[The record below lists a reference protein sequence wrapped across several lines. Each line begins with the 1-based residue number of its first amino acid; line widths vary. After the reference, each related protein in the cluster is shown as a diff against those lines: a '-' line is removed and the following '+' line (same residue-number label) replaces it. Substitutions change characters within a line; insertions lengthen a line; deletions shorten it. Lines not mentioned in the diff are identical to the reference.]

1 MAAEDLSTACTM
13 DETLTNNKKRK
24 KKKRSC
30 YQCGQLDHRAKD
42 CPNITSN
49 ASSYLQFA
57 KRETP
62 PDLGQFAASSSA
74 ATNTTTTNDGFS
86 YIELFAGVGGFR
98 LALDRLGG
106 RCVFASEVDRFCIK
120 NYQMN
125 FNGDRP
131 AGDINRIPS
140 DSIPE
145 HDLLVGGFPCQPFSS
160 SGSKAGL
167 ADTEKGMLFR
177 EITRILKDKQPKGF
191 LLENVRGLLLH
202 DNGNTFTII
211 RTELE
216 ECGYTVFF
224 ELVDA
229 VSLLPQE
236 RKRLYIIGIRN
247 DLDCKYTFPSIP
259 NLGRGV
265 KDIIQQQ
272 SKEDVLSEEDIES
285 LTLTPHQLNKVK
297 AQTYTQKYPGSRFL
311 CDVSLPSKTIESS
324 YSSYMVGSQFIPVLP
339 NNSSSNM
346 SESKVSHE
354 DEHIKWRRF
363 SHREVARLQGFPET
377 FHLCSQRAYH
387 HLGNAVAPPVIAI
400 LAAPLVQTLGLAKN
414 NNDKDWGWII
424 AKELLIEASPNDY
437 RRIELKKN
445 LV

>member
-1 MAAEDLSTACTM
+1 M
-13 DETLTNNKKRK
+13 DETTTNKKKRK
-24 KKKRSC
+24 KQKGSC

-42 CPNITSN
+42 CPNITPT

-57 KRETP
+57 KREAP

-74 ATNTTTTNDGFS
+74 NTTTTTTNDGFT

-106 RCVFASEVDRFCIK
+106 LCVFASEVDRFCIK

-140 DSIPE
+140 NSIPD

-160 SGSKAGL
+160 SGTKAGL
-167 ADTEKGMLFR
+167 ADTEKGVLFR
-177 EITRILKDKQPKGF
+177 EITRILKDKQPKAF

-202 DNGNTFTII
+202 NDGHTFTII

-216 ECGYTVFF
+216 ECGYTVCY

-229 VSLLPQE
+229 VNLLAQE
-236 RKRLYIIGIRN
+236 RKRLYIVGIRN
-247 DLDCKYTFPSIP
+247 DIDCTSYTFPSSIP
-259 NLGRGV
+259 NLGRGF
-265 KDIIQQQ
+265 KDIIQQHDL
-272 SKEDVLSEEDIES
+272 SKEEIES

-297 AQTYTQKYPGSRFL
+297 VQTYTQKYPESRFL
-311 CDVSLPSKTIESS
+311 CNLSLPSKTIQSS

-339 NNSSSNM
+339 NDSSM
-346 SESKVSHE
+346 SESKVSHD

-387 HLGNAVAPPVIAI
+387 QLGNAVAPPLIAI
-400 LAAPLVQTLGLAKN
+400 LAAPLLQSLGLAKN
-414 NNDKDWGWII
+414 NDNVDWGWNV

-437 RRIELKKN
+437 RRIELKKK

>member
-1 MAAEDLSTACTM
+1 MVEDLVELTNM
-13 DETLTNNKKRK
+13 DETPTNNKKRK
-24 KKKRSC
+24 KKKKGSC

-42 CPNITSN
+42 CPNITTN

-57 KRETP
+57 KREAP

-74 ATNTTTTNDGFS
+74 TTNTTTTNDGFS

-120 NYQMN
+120 NYQIN
-125 FNGDRP
+125 FGDRP
-131 AGDINRIPS
+131 AGDINRIS
-140 DSIPE
+140 SNSIPN

-167 ADTEKGMLFR
+167 ADTERGVLFK

-202 DNGNTFTII
+202 DDGHTFTII

-216 ECGYTVFF
+216 ECGYTVCY

-229 VSLLPQE
+229 VNLLPQE
-236 RKRLYIIGIRN
+236 RKRLYIVGIRN
-247 DLDCKYTFPSIP
+247 DLDCKYTFPSMP

-265 KDIIQQQ
+265 NDIIQQH
-272 SKEDVLSEEDIES
+272 ELSEEEIES
-285 LTLTPHQLNKVK
+285 LNLTPHQLNKVES
-297 AQTYTQKYPGSRFL
+297 QSYTQKYPESRFL
-311 CDVSLPSKTIESS
+311 CDLSLPSKTIQSS

-339 NNSSSNM
+339 NNSISM
-346 SESKVSHE
+346 PESKVSHN
-354 DEHIKWRRF
+354 DEGIKWRRF

-387 HLGNAVAPPVIAI
+387 QLGNAVAPPVIAM
-400 LAAPLVQTLGLAKN
+400 LAAPLLQTLGLAKN
-414 NNDKDWGWII
+414 NDTDDWGW
-424 AKELLIEASPNDY
+424 KVSRELLIEASPNDS

>member
-1 MAAEDLSTACTM
+1 M
-13 DETLTNNKKRK
+13 DETQTNKKRRK
-24 KKKRSC
+24 KKGSC
-30 YQCGQLDHRAKD
+30 YQCGQLDHCAKD
-42 CPNITSN
+42 CPNISTN
-49 ASSYLQFA
+49 ASSFLQFA
-57 KRETP
+57 KREAP
-62 PDLGQFAASSSA
+62 PDLGQFASSSSA
-74 ATNTTTTNDGFS
+74 TTNTTVNNEHGFT

-140 DSIPE
+140 NSIPN

-202 DNGNTFTII
+202 DDGHTFTII
-211 RTELE
+211 RKELE
-216 ECGYTVFF
+216 ECGYTVCY

-229 VSLLPQE
+229 VNLLPQE
-236 RKRLYIIGIRN
+236 RKRLYIVGIRN

-259 NLGRGV
+259 SLGRGV
-265 KDIIQQQ
+265 KDIVQQH
-272 SKEDVLSEEDIES
+272 ELSEEEIES

-297 AQTYTQKYPGSRFL
+297 AQTYTQKYPESRFL
-311 CDVSLPSKTIESS
+311 CDLSLPSKTIQSS
-324 YSSYMVGSQFIPVLP
+324 YSSYMVGSQFISVLP
-339 NNSSSNM
+339 NNSSSM
-346 SESKVSHE
+346 PVSKVSHD
-354 DEHIKWRRF
+354 DEGVKWRRF

-387 HLGNAVAPPVIAI
+387 QLGNAVAPPVIAM

-414 NNDKDWGWII
+414 NDNWGWKV

-437 RRIELKKN
+437 RRIELKKK
-445 LV
+445 LGY

>member
-1 MAAEDLSTACTM
+1 M
-13 DETLTNNKKRK
+13 DETHTDKKRK
-24 KKKRSC
+24 KKKGSC

-42 CPNITSN
+42 CPNISTI

-62 PDLGQFAASSSA
+62 LDLGRFAASSSA
-74 ATNTTTTNDGFS
+74 NNTTTNNDSGFT

-145 HDLLVGGFPCQPFSS
+145 HDILVGGFPCQPFSS
-160 SGSKAGL
+160 SGTKAGL
-167 ADTEKGMLFR
+167 ADTEKGVLFR
-177 EITRILKDKQPKGF
+177 EVTRILKDKQPKGF

-202 DNGNTFTII
+202 DDGNTFTII

-216 ECGYTVFF
+216 ECGYTVSY

-229 VSLLPQE
+229 VNLLPQE

-247 DLDCKYTFPSIP
+247 DLDCKYAFPSIP

-265 KDIIQQQ
+265 KDIVQQHEL
-272 SKEDVLSEEDIES
+272 SKEEIES
-285 LTLTPHQLNKVK
+285 LTLTPHQLNKAK
-297 AQTYTQKYPGSRFL
+297 AQSYTQKYPESRFL
-311 CDVSLPSKTIESS
+311 CDLSLPSKTIQSS

-339 NNSSSNM
+339 NNSSSM
-346 SESKVSHE
+346 TETKVSHD
-354 DEHIKWRRF
+354 DEQIQWRRF

-387 HLGNAVAPPVIAI
+387 QLGNAVAPPVIAM

-414 NNDKDWGWII
+414 NDTDWGWNVSR
-424 AKELLIEASPNDY
+424 ELLIESSPNDS
-437 RRIELKKN
+437 RRVELKKK

>member
-1 MAAEDLSTACTM
+1 M
-13 DETLTNNKKRK
+13 DETPQRK
-24 KKKRSC
+24 KKKKGSC

-42 CPNITSN
+42 CPNITTN

-57 KRETP
+57 KREAP
-62 PDLGQFAASSSA
+62 PDPGQFAASSSS
-74 ATNTTTTNDGFS
+74 TTTNDNGFA
-86 YIELFAGVGGFR
+86 YIELFAGIGGFR

-125 FNGDRP
+125 FDGDRP
-131 AGDINRIPS
+131 AGDINRIS
-140 DSIPE
+140 SNLIPD

-160 SGSKAGL
+160 SGTKAGL

-177 EITRILKDKQPKGF
+177 EITRILKDKQPKAF

-202 DNGNTFTII
+202 NDGNTFTII

-216 ECGYTVFF
+216 ECGYAVCY
-224 ELVDA
+224 ELVDS
-229 VSLLPQE
+229 VNILPQE
-236 RKRLYIIGIRN
+236 RKRLYIVGIRN
-247 DLDCKYTFPSIP
+247 DLDCTSYSFPSIP
-259 NLGRGV
+259 NLGTGV
-265 KDIIQQQ
+265 DDIIQQH
-272 SKEDVLSEEDIES
+272 ELSEEEIES

-297 AQTYTQKYPGSRFL
+297 AQTYTQKYPESRFL
-311 CDVSLPSKTIESS
+311 CDLSLPSKTIQSS
-324 YSSYMVGSQFIPVLP
+324 YSSYMVGSQFIPVLS
-339 NNSSSNM
+339 NDSSSM
-346 SESKVSHE
+346 LLESQPISHN
-354 DEHIKWRRF
+354 DEQIQWRRF

-387 HLGNAVAPPVIAI
+387 QLGNAVAPPVIAI

-414 NNDKDWGWII
+414 NDKDWGWNV
-424 AKELLIEASPNDY
+424 AREMLIEASPNDS
-437 RRIELKKN
+437 RRIELKKK